1 MTDPVS
7 EFRSGG
13 EFRVAGRTLQG
24 TVLRYGDIE
33 PDRRE
38 RFEPGAFSPVP
49 AVPLNLQH
57 DPGMVIVEAGE
68 YDLQDTPAALEI
80 RAVLGE
86 QSAALKLARRK
97 ILTGFSVEFQ
107 SVQERRDSGTRII
120 ETANLVG
127 IGLVDSPAYPGSTA
141 EVRRRGDRGGRL
153 ATFRGNIPVEEQVE
167 CKCLGGGCE
176 AALFRRGAFDSLPGK
191 SERDVLA
198 VVGDYGNAI
207 GSKKRKS
214 VRFWHGKDGALEYA
228 VDVPNNARGRALMET
243 FEEVDTLAR
252 PVLDEAASQLTRAG
266 PLATYSRAHVRALT
280 IGPTDAAKGW
290 TPLRLREGDDDDLP
304 DAPERP
310 PAKRRAAIW
319 RM

>member
-1 MTDPVS
+1 MIDPVS
-7 EFRSGG
+7 EFRAGG
-13 EFRVAGRTLQG
+13 EFRVSGRTLQG
-24 TVLRYGDIE
+24 TVIRYGDIE

-38 RFEPGAFSPVP
+38 RFESGAFAPVP
-49 AVPLNLQH
+49 PVPLNLQH
-57 DPGMVIVEAGE
+57 DPGMVISEAGE

-80 RAVLGE
+80 SAVLGE
-86 QSAALKLARRK
+86 RSAALKLVRRK
-97 ILTGFSVEFQ
+97 ALTGFSVEFKALR
-107 SVQERRDSGTRII
+107 ERRDSGNRVI
-120 ETANLVG
+120 EAARLVG
-127 IGLVDSPAYPGSTA
+127 IGLVDSPAYQDSTA

-153 ATFRGNIPVEEQVE
+153 ATFRGSIPVGEQVE

-207 GSKKRKS
+207 GSKNRKS
-214 VRFWHGKDGALEYA
+214 VRFWYGKDGALEYA

-243 FEEVDTLAR
+243 FEEVDVLAR
-252 PVLDEAASQLTRAG
+252 PALDEAASQLTRAG
-266 PLATYSRAHVRALT
+266 PLATYTDAHVRALT
-280 IGPTDAAKGW
+280 IGPSDAAKGW

-310 PAKRRAAIW
+310 ARRRASLW